1 VKVRQREAK
10 SSTNNSVE
18 QEQPKWADINIDTT
32 KDAYEAT
39 ECESGYEEGD
49 SVSTSI
55 EKRIDRQIRK
65 GRQIQNVRFTP
76 GEAMSDKHSPMY
88 SQLWEPCKTGTKR
101 MQMQKEKATLSDNG
115 QSNDLPGC
123 RIDELQL
130 LTVEKRLSARSD
142 TTIEY
147 PELEFVYSS
156 L

>member
-1 VKVRQREAK
+1 MTRQNRQYRRTFKQTDNQIKEVKQADTLTVDNVICTITSYR
-10 SSTNNSVE
+10 
-18 QEQPKWADINIDTT
+18 WADINIDTT

-115 QSNDLPGC
+115 QVSYL
-123 RIDELQL
+123 
-130 LTVEKRLSARSD
+130 
-142 TTIEY
+142 Y
-147 PELEFVYSS
+147 H
-156 L
+156 